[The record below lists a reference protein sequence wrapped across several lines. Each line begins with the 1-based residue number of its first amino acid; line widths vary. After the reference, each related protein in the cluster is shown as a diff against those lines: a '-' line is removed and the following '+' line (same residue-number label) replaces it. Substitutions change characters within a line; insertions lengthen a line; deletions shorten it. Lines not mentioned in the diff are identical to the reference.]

1 MTHESTDPDR
11 QMTRTRTARHVPHE
25 PALAPSARRRPRA
38 GHWRTT
44 GLLTALLVVAAA
56 PTALQAQVDPVELTI
71 EQIHEGF
78 RTGAFT
84 AEELT
89 RASLE
94 RISRYERH
102 YNAFISMNPD
112 ALEIARALDV
122 EYAGDG
128 PRGPLHGVPVVIKD
142 NIDYGGLVTTA
153 GFDGFSSRTGGV
165 DMIPERDA
173 TVVKRLRDAGAIIL
187 GKTNLPDFAGHGT
200 RTESSVAGIT
210 LNPYNVET
218 VPGGSSGGTATAVNG
233 SFAVLGL
240 GTETGGSIQ
249 NPAGAQGLVGV
260 KGTYGLTPID
270 GIVPLSGTY
279 VDVVGPLART
289 VRDAAIALDVLAGP
303 TTEDLATYAAVG
315 RMPVSGY
322 AAALV
327 PDAVRGKRFGL
338 VGPGWR
344 EQGLPL
350 HPDTEAMYREAV
362 AVLERLGGTAVEDP
376 FEGSGFKELY
386 GERSGVP
393 SQSAYD
399 MHAYFKRL
407 GPGAPFDSVEEWE
420 ALSGRTLNRVRRD
433 GELAPPARPS
443 ATEEGDAYQAWRHE
457 IRELFRKVL
466 ADNDLDALFFPQSGE
481 PNRPVVEDPER
492 PDYKPNNWAELPSNI
507 INDIGLP
514 VVTVPVGYYENGSP
528 FVLALIGD
536 TWTESELLS
545 FAYTLEQETRA
556 RRAPELVPA
565 P

>member
-1 MTHESTDPDR
+1 MTP
-11 QMTRTRTARHVPHE
+11 RTTNHPTHLE
-25 PALAPSARRRPRA
+25 SARRPAARNPHGAVRGGMA
-38 GHWRTT
+38 VC
-44 GLLTALLVVAAA
+44 LAVLFALASMPIAAR
-56 PTALQAQVDPVELTI
+56 AQVDPVELTVAEI
-71 EQIHEGF
+71 QEGL

-84 AEELT
+84 AEDLT

-94 RISRYERH
+94 RIARYESH
-102 YNAFISMNPD
+102 YNAFVSMNPA

-122 EYAGDG
+122 EYAGSG

-165 DMIPERDA
+165 DVVPQRDA
-173 TVVKRLRDAGAIIL
+173 SVVQRLRDAGAVIL

-200 RTESSVAGIT
+200 RTESSVAGLT
-210 LNPYNVET
+210 LNPYNVDL
-218 VPGGSSGGTATAVNG
+218 VPGGSSGGTATAVNA

-260 KGTYGLTPID
+260 KATYGLMPID

-279 VDVVGPLART
+279 VDVVGPLARN

-303 TTEDLATYAAVG
+303 TPEDLATYAAVG

-344 EQGLPL
+344 EDVMPL
-350 HPDTEAMYREAV
+350 HPDTEAKYREAV
-362 AVLERLGGTAVEDP
+362 ALLERLGGTAVEDP
-376 FEGSGFKELY
+376 FEGSGFKDLY
-386 GERSGVP
+386 GERSNVP

-457 IRELFRKVL
+457 IRALFRQVL

-481 PNRPVVEDPER
+481 PSRPVVEDPAR
-492 PDYKPNNWAELPSNI
+492 PDYKPNNWAEIPSNI

-514 VVTVPVGYYENGSP
+514 VVTVPIGYYDDGAP

-545 FAYTLEQETRA
+545 FAHTLEQEARA
-556 RRAPELVPA
+556 RRAPELVQA

>member
-1 MTHESTDPDR
+1 MMPTPIREKE
-11 QMTRTRTARHVPHE
+11 MAVRTPMRPMFFAVL
-25 PALAPSARRRPRA
+25 LAV
-38 GHWRTT
+38 
-44 GLLTALLVVAAA
+44 ALLPIGAH
-56 PTALQAQVDPVELTI
+56 AQVDPVELTI
-71 EQIHEGF
+71 ADIHEGF

-94 RISRYERH
+94 RIGRYESH
-102 YNAFISMNPD
+102 YNAFISMNPA

-122 EYAGDG
+122 EYAGSG
-128 PRGPLHGVPVVIKD
+128 LRGPLHGVPVVIKD

-153 GFDGFSSRTGGV
+153 GFDGFSSQTGGV

-173 TVVKRLRDAGAIIL
+173 TVVKRLRDAGAVIL

-200 RTESSVAGIT
+200 RTESSVAGLT
-210 LNPYNVET
+210 LNPYNVDM
-218 VPGGSSGGTATAVNG
+218 VPGGSSGGTATAVNA

-249 NPAGAQGLVGV
+249 NPAGAQALVGV
-260 KGTYGLTPID
+260 KTTYGLTPID

-303 TTEDLATYAAVG
+303 TPEDLATYAAAG
-315 RMPVSGY
+315 RMPVRGY
-322 AAALV
+322 EAALV

-338 VGPGWR
+338 VGTGWR
-344 EQGLPL
+344 DSFLPL
-350 HPDTEAMYREAV
+350 HPETEAVYREAV

-376 FEGSGFKELY
+376 FEGTGFKELY
-386 GERSGVP
+386 GQRAGVP

-399 MHAYFKRL
+399 MHNYFKRL

-420 ALSGRTLNRVRRD
+420 ALTGRTLNRVRRD
-433 GELAPPARPS
+433 GELAPPATPS
-443 ATEEGDAYQAWRHE
+443 ATEEGDAYQAWRQE
-457 IRELFRKVL
+457 IRMLFRKVM
-466 ADNDLDALFFPQSGE
+466 ADNQLDALFFPQSGDTG
-481 PNRPVVEDPER
+481 RPVVEDPER

-514 VVTVPVGYYENGSP
+514 VVTVPMGYFENGIP

-536 TWTESELLS
+536 TWTESELLA
-545 FAYTLEQETRA
+545 FAYTLEQETMT
-556 RRAPELVPA
+556 RRAPDLVPA